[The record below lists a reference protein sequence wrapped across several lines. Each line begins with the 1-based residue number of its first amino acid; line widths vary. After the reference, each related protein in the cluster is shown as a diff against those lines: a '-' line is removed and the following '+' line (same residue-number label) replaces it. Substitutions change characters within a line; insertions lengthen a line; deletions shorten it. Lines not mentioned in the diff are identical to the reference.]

1 MRFWKKRL
9 QRVAAMV
16 CSVALVA
23 SMMPT
28 AAFATEPEPTPVVET
43 APTPEPSE
51 SPESTDAAVTTPAPG
66 TDADSTA
73 APEATPAGNTDEVDR
88 PTGMRRCGCCSLRG
102 SPAES
107 RRESFSRAE
116 RFALLGRV
124 YGLRAPSR
132 GASVG

>member
-23 SMMPT
+23 SMMHT
-28 AAFATEPEPTPVVET
+28 AAFATEPEPTPVVESAPVVET

-51 SPESTDAAVTTPAPG
+51 SPVSTDATVSTSAPD

-73 APEATPAGNTDEVDR
+73 APEATPAGNTYD
-88 PTGMRRCGCCSLRG
+88 S
-102 SPAES
+102 
-107 RRESFSRAE
+107 
-116 RFALLGRV
+116 
-124 YGLRAPSR
+124 
-132 GASVG
+132 